1 MTSLIISSSNKDW
14 QIRAKEILT
23 QFLEGQTRLSK
34 LQEQLAAYVTIDFQ
48 AQYGRREIRN
58 IAEGRISLD
67 DFIKIPVRKRH
78 VCNMLER
85 YLGGELSE
93 AELSDWAAF
102 IRMFPVFVPEGE
114 TEEEQWQAGESLV
127 WDVLDRLAA
136 PVAFGGLNPQ
146 TARHYLGLLH
156 SID

>member
-1 MTSLIISSSNKDW
+1 MKVEGS
-14 QIRAKEILT
+14 LT
-23 QFLEGQTRLSK
+23 QFLEGRIRLSE

-58 IAEGRISLD
+58 VAEGRIGLD
-67 DFIKIPVRKRH
+67 DFIKIPVHKRH
-78 VCNMLER
+78 VCSMLER
-85 YLGGELSE
+85 YLGGEVSE

-114 TEEEQWQAGESLV
+114 TEEEQWQAGEGPV

-136 PVAFGGLNPQ
+136 PAAFGGLDPP
-146 TARHYLGLLH
+146 TARQYLDLLH
-156 SID
+156 SGA

>member
-1 MTSLIISSSNKDW
+1 M
-14 QIRAKEILT
+14 RVEEVLT
-23 QFLEGQTRLSK
+23 QFLEGQTRLTE

-58 IAEGRISLD
+58 IAEGRIGLD

-85 YLGGELSE
+85 YLGGEVSE
-93 AELSDWAAF
+93 TELSDWAAF
-102 IRMFPVFVPEGE
+102 IRMLPVFVPEGE
-114 TEEEQWQAGESLV
+114 TEEEQWQAGEGLV

-136 PVAFGGLNPQ
+136 PAVFGGLDPP
-146 TARHYLGLLH
+146 TARQYLDLLH
-156 SID
+156 SSA